1 VGKQII
7 ERVVTLI
14 IAAFGL
20 MAALAWR
27 EVVKVVL
34 NRLLGRPDSILGL
47 TIYAVII
54 TILAVTIAVII
65 AKFGE

>member
-1 VGKQII
+1 MGKQII